1 MHPITRR
8 EKLKKDLTD
17 LNFFCKESDFSLEI
31 IVYGKLASQFPD
43 CCLFNRAERVMD
55 GRGLTGCRSVAE
67 AARQSSDTALP
78 IGQVF

>member
-31 IVYGKLASQFPD
+31 IVYGKLYPSFQTDFEYDYGKRRVLSPPQCFIGTTIDSQILQARF
-43 CCLFNRAERVMD
+43 L
-55 GRGLTGCRSVAE
+55 
-67 AARQSSDTALP
+67 RQS
-78 IGQVF
+78 